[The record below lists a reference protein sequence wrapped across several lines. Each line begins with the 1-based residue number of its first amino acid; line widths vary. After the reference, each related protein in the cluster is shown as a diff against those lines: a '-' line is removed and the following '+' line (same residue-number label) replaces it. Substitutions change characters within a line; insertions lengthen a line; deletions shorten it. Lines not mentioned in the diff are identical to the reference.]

1 MPVPAPRDSEQQGVT
16 LAGLAVAVNRLS
28 NRLEEGLQQIRR
40 TVREASRHGSENE
53 ANLSRISRIVSRIEK

>member
-1 MPVPAPRDSEQQGVT
+1 MPVPAPRDSEQGVT

-28 NRLEEGLQQIRR
+28 NRLEEGLQQTRR

-53 ANLSRISRIVSRIEK
+53 AILSRISRIVSRIEK

>member
-1 MPVPAPRDSEQQGVT
+1 MPVPASRDFEQGVT

-28 NRLEEGLQQIRR
+28 NRLEEGLQQTRR

-53 ANLSRISRIVSRIEK
+53 ATLSRISRIVSRIEK